1 MTVAEPKPLIPA
13 ATAAAFIE
21 LAKARRS
28 VYTLSASSPVP
39 DSEIQELVKSAIL
52 HVPSSFNTQSTRLV
66 LLLHEEHRK
75 LWDAAIKIF
84 VESKV
89 APGKMSKEMWETHT
103 KPKLQGFRAAYGTI
117 LFFEDPEHIAPMAEK
132 FPTYRDQ
139 FAPWAQHTN
148 AMHQYFLWLA
158 LRSVG
163 LAANL
168 QHYNPLIDDTVA
180 KTWSLPAEWKLVAQ
194 MVFGTST
201 DELTE
206 KTFKPLEER
215 VKVFGSKE

>member
-1 MTVAEPKPLIPA
+1 MRSRNRRSIPQHQNQNWKTASENKMTVAEPKPLIPA

-103 KPKLQGFRAAYGTI
+103 KPKLQGFRAAYGTVRI
-117 LFFEDPEHIAPMAEK
+117 SSPLPFFSGQKKSDC
-132 FPTYRDQ
+132 
-139 FAPWAQHTN
+139 
-148 AMHQYFLWLA
+148 
-158 LRSVG
+158 V
-163 LAANL
+163 
-168 QHYNPLIDDTVA
+168 NPC
-180 KTWSLPAEWKLVAQ
+180 
-194 MVFGTST
+194 
-201 DELTE
+201 
-206 KTFKPLEER
+206 
-215 VKVFGSKE
+215 

>member
-75 LWDAAIKIF
+75 LWDAATKIF
-84 VESKV
+84 VESMV
-89 APGKMSKEMWETHT
+89 VPGKMSKEMWETHT
-103 KPKLQGFRAAYGTI
+103 KPRLQGFRAAYGTVRI
-117 LFFEDPEHIAPMAEK
+117 SSPLPFLSGYGVKELGLRKSWLTNLNRLHPYRFFSSKIRNTSRQWRRSFRHIEINLPLGHSIRMPCISISVRSLSPFSWLFF
-132 FPTYRDQ
+132 
-139 FAPWAQHTN
+139 
-148 AMHQYFLWLA
+148 
-158 LRSVG
+158 
-163 LAANL
+163 
-168 QHYNPLIDDTVA
+168 
-180 KTWSLPAEWKLVAQ
+180 
-194 MVFGTST
+194 
-201 DELTE
+201 
-206 KTFKPLEER
+206 
-215 VKVFGSKE
+215 